1 MRTLNYRVKKVDGTE
16 FHTTSYIVA
25 SEAGNR
31 MVETYLTP
39 VKNETEEDKKALAK
53 NREKFQE
60 YLAKKRKSK
69 QSNI

>member
-1 MRTLNYRVKKVDGTE
+1 MRILNYKVRRTDGAE

-25 SEAGNR
+25 TEAGNR
-31 MVETYLTP
+31 IMETYLTT

-69 QSNI
+69 